1 MQKNNQFVAGIV
13 HDLRGPISCINLF
26 LETFE
31 LQVPMDSLPAQIK
44 NMVKSCQRCSQ
55 QVVMMVSNVLDYSKM
70 QEGMLEILFQE
81 ENVNDLVKDAVDLHL

>member
-31 LQVPMDSLPAQIK
+31 LQIP
-44 NMVKSCQRCSQ
+44 
-55 QVVMMVSNVLDYSKM
+55 LD
-70 QEGMLEILFQE
+70 
-81 ENVNDLVKDAVDLHL
+81 

>member
-1 MQKNNQFVAGIV
+1 MAGIV

-31 LQVPMDSLPAQIK
+31 LQMPLDQMPVSIK
-44 NMVKSCQRCSQ
+44 NMVKAFQRCSQ

-70 QEGMLEILFQE
+70 QEGMLEMQYKD
-81 ENVNDLVKDAVDLHL
+81 ENVNELVRDAVDLHLQKI